1 MNQLRIFNDTK
12 KTKGIHFQG
21 VMNNRYLDESNGK
34 YVVLVGR
41 LIDKI
46 SHQEDKDFYRN
57 YRFSLENKP
66 PSESLSEIDQ
76 TLKNKINP
84 KKLEKQYRRHRKKSQ
99 KTDSNKSYDLEI
111 EQTVDKTNMEYEIPV
126 QKNEEVTEVTP
137 IKLDESV
144 YEQQNLKSYITNSDS
159 EEENDPSCTKVYKTK
174 KLT

>member
-1 MNQLRIFNDTK
+1 M
-12 KTKGIHFQG
+12 
-21 VMNNRYLDESNGK
+21 
-34 YVVLVGR
+34 
-41 LIDKI
+41 
-46 SHQEDKDFYRN
+46 
-57 YRFSLENKP
+57 
-66 PSESLSEIDQ
+66 
-76 TLKNKINP
+76 
-84 KKLEKQYRRHRKKSQ
+84 EKQYRRHRKKSQ